1 MFSMYSHTPH
11 HLFQPE
17 RKAEIPYIFQVEAN
31 LVADIQENPPT
42 RTRHANTHKSAS
54 NKQKIN

>member
-1 MFSMYSHTPH
+1 MYSHTPH